1 MWSTTCTSCGKEI
14 LKCVVCKLPISFGEE
29 IGKCSLCEAKGHLVH
44 MEEWVKT
51 QGKCP
56 YCQQELPLQGVIPEI
71 EELKK

>member
-1 MWSTTCTSCGKEI
+1 LGRDFIWS
-14 LKCVVCKLPISFGEE
+14 VVCKLPISFDEE
-29 IGKCSLCEAKGHLVH
+29 VGKCSLCEAKGHLVH

-56 YCQQELPLQGVIPEI
+56 YCQQELPLQDVIHEI